1 MDSDPFDPQHFSFL
15 DLDLDPQISTDPN
28 PRGKGFIEF
37 LHKNKRFFFKF
48 FCLKNQQERNVHN
61 LDPEPF

>member
-1 MDSDPFDPQHFSFL
+1 MDSDPFDPQHFGFL

-37 LHKNKRFFFKF
+37 LHKNKRFF
-48 FCLKNQQERNVHN
+48 KNSFV
-61 LDPEPF
+61 